1 MREFKPYDRDK
12 YNLDPR
18 SEDEIL
24 SERESTVIYFQ
35 PLRDNRSLMTL
46 EQKGHLLD
54 SMMDWAEFDKVPDF
68 KGDTLLQSQFNIFR
82 NQERI
87 NRTTYIVKARKGKQA
102 VEERELKKREKESV
116 SLDPDDESG

>member
-12 YNLDPR
+12 YDLDPR

-24 SERESTVIYFQ
+24 ADRESTVIYFQ

-54 SMMDWAEFDKVPDF
+54 SMMDWAEFDKAPDF
-68 KGDTLLQSQFNIFR
+68 KGDKLLQSQFNSFR

-102 VEERELKKREKESV
+102 VEERERKKREQQDGNS
-116 SLDPDDESG
+116 DDESG